1 MDNNNLLKVVIN
13 KEMQSKN
20 TYINNSKSEK
30 APFRELGVDVLS
42 EIIAHKRKEVAEQ
55 KSKAS
60 YAQLERELTNCNLP
74 IYSLKNALL
83 QSDTGI
89 IAEFKRRSPSKGW
102 INRNA
107 DTGIITISYEAAGAS
122 ALSVLTDKKYF
133 GGTLADLQTAA
144 KNVKIPVM
152 RKEFIVDE
160 YQILQARVS
169 GASAILLIAAALT
182 VEESYRFARF
192 AKQLNLDVL
201 LELHD
206 EKEIEYVSQEN
217 TIIGINN
224 RNLGTFVT
232 DLEKSYKMIELLP
245 KSAVLVS
252 ESGISDPETVK
263 ELRKAGY
270 KGFLIG
276 ENFMKTDNPGKY
288 LEEFIKNV
296 IQ

>member
-1 MDNNNLLKVVIN
+1 
-13 KEMQSKN
+13 MQSKN
-20 TYINNSKSEK
+20 TYINDLKCEK
-30 APFRELGVDVLS
+30 APFRGLGVDVLG

-55 KSKAS
+55 KNIVS
-60 YAQLERELTNCNLP
+60 YSQLEKEVSSCDLP
-74 IYSLKNALL
+74 IYSLKDALL
-83 QSDTGI
+83 QSDSGI

-102 INRNA
+102 INQNA
-107 DTGIITISYEAAGAS
+107 DTGIITKNYATAGAS
-122 ALSVLTDKKYF
+122 ALSVLTDEKYF
-133 GGTLADLQTAA
+133 GGTLTDLQVAA
-144 KNVKIPVM
+144 KNVSIPVM

-160 YQILQARVS
+160 YQILQARLS

-182 VEESYRFARF
+182 VEENHRFTRF

-206 EKEIEYVSQEN
+206 EKEIEYVSPEN

-245 KSAVLVS
+245 KNAVLVS
-252 ESGISDPETVK
+252 ESGISNPETVK
-263 ELRKAGY
+263 ELRKIGY

-276 ENFMKTDNPGKY
+276 ENFMITDNPGKS
-288 LEEFIKNV
+288 LGKFINNISIV
-296 IQ
+296 